1 MKLENLKRD
10 IELKQYS
17 ETTLL
22 IFKISEND
30 FIPKQYINEIA
41 NILNKDI
48 IYYHSA
54 EELVSSLGS
63 IFVYNNSLNVFVC
76 DVFDYDNPDIMNY
89 KNVFIITKKI
99 KSKLYTDNVIEI
111 PKLEDW
117 QYKDY
122 IKSYIKNISDKDV
135 DYLFNICN
143 KNIYRLSNE
152 ISKLSIFDNST
163 IMLKDFIADGVFS
176 DLSNKTIFDFTNAL
190 FHRDLAKLKSVE
202 LELCNID
209 IDGVGLLVTLYNNV
223 KNAILIQLNP
233 TATADSCNLKPNQFW
248 AIKNNNCNI
257 YSKEQLLTLFDELTA
272 LDSKFKAGIVPAE
285 LLIDYITILF
295 FTV

>member
-10 IELKQYS
+10 IESKQYL
-17 ETTLL
+17 ETNLI

-48 IYYHSA
+48 IYYHSV
-54 EELVSSLGS
+54 EELISSLSS
-63 IFVYNNSLNVFVC
+63 IFVDNNSLNVYVC
-76 DVFDYDNPDIMNY
+76 DAFDYDDSDISNY

-99 KSKLYTDNVIEI
+99 KSKLYTDNIIEI

-122 IKSYIKNISDKDV
+122 IKSYVKNIPDKDV

-152 ISKLSIFDNST
+152 INKLAIFDNSAL
-163 IMLKDFIADGVFS
+163 MLNNFIADGVFS

-190 FHRDLAKLKSVE
+190 FHRDLAKLTLIE

-223 KNAILIQLNP
+223 KNVILIQLNP
-233 TATADSCNLKPNQFW
+233 TATADDCNLKPNQFW
-248 AIKNNNCNI
+248 AIKKNNCNI
-257 YSKEQLLTLFDELTA
+257 YTKEQLLTLFDELTA
-272 LDSKFKAGIVPAE
+272 LDSKFKSGIVPTD
-285 LLIDYITILF
+285 LLIDYITVLF

>member
-1 MKLENLKRD
+1 MELDNLKRD
-10 IELKQYS
+10 IESKQYS
-17 ETTLL
+17 ETNLI

-48 IYYHSA
+48 IYYQST
-54 EELVSSLGS
+54 EELISSLS
-63 IFVYNNSLNVFVC
+63 NIFADNNSLNVFVC
-76 DVFDYDNPDIMNY
+76 DVFDYDKPDIMDY
-89 KNVFIITKKI
+89 KSVFIITKKI
-99 KSKLYTDNVIEI
+99 KSKLYADNVIEI

-122 IKSYIKNISDKDV
+122 IKCYVKNVSDKDA

-152 ISKLSIFDNST
+152 ISKLSIFDNSDL
-163 IMLKDFIADGVFS
+163 MLKNFIADGVFS

-190 FHRDLAKLKSVE
+190 FHRDLAKLKLVE

-223 KNAILIQLNP
+223 KNVILVQLNP
-233 TATADSCNLKPNQFW
+233 NATADSCNLKPNQFW
-248 AIKNNNCNI
+248 AIKKNNCNI
-257 YSKEQLLTLFDELTA
+257 YSKEQLLILFDELTA
-272 LDSKFKAGIVPAE
+272 LDLKFKSGLMPTE
-285 LLIDYITILF
+285 LLIDYITALF